1 MATRP
6 AWTIREGAIV
16 SRDFDFF
23 WNGGFALSQKQ
34 KNIRNLH
41 QAIEQA
47 TGGNALEVSSKSHI
61 ELGRR
66 LSAFSLKLNNVYL
79 ENIFQSSKKYENGGP
94 YIDLLGVEPKDAKRD
109 ERHRTSGKLLAFVK
123 DGIEWP
129 LEPKTAF
136 YDYLYIM
143 AVIENFGYDLDL
155 SAYSWFTDNIE
166 FNPQKS
172 INCQARSTAI
182 YKLLQEKKMFDA
194 INDKYSWKEFHRKYI
209 T

>member
-6 AWTIREGAIV
+6 AWTIKEGAIV
-16 SRDFDFF
+16 SRDFDFS

-94 YIDLLGVEPKDAKRD
+94 YIDLLEVEPKDAKRD

-136 YDYLYIM
+136 YDYLYIK
-143 AVIENFGYDLDL
+143 AVIENLGYDLDL
-155 SAYSWFTDNIE
+155 SAYSWFTDIE
-166 FNPQKS
+166 FNPEKS
-172 INCQARSTAI
+172 INCQARSAAI
-182 YKLLQEKKMFDA
+182 YKLLQEKELFEVVEDVGTWR
-194 INDKYSWKEFHRKYI
+194 DFHGHYVL
-209 T
+209 